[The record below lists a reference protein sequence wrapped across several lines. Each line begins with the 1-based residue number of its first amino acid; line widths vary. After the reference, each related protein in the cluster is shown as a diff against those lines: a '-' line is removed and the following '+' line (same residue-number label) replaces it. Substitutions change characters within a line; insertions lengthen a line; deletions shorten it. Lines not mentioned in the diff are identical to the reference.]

1 LGFSSFLLA
10 IIWVPIYQWKSIIY
24 IDPPLAS
31 IIRLLFFSSPAAAL
45 VGEHHMA
52 QARGWVENI
61 DDWKRVVLKG
71 KKEGIRR
78 IV

>member
-1 LGFSSFLLA
+1 
-10 IIWVPIYQWKSIIY
+10 
-24 IDPPLAS
+24 
-31 IIRLLFFSSPAAAL
+31 
-45 VGEHHMA
+45 MA